1 MNLRQKTLLLIS
13 LLLVGLIAVLSAS
26 LSAILLGSFSQLE
39 TRNTR
44 RNVQR
49 VQAALD
55 EELQKL
61 NLTVEDWA
69 EWDDTYGFIQQ
80 PNEAF
85 LRANLGEGTL
95 NKLKINVLL
104 FLNSQGEQIVA
115 RGFDLQQQQATPLPN
130 SFQPYLRTESI
141 LLNHPTLDSSIT
153 GLIALNNEVL
163 AIASQ
168 PIVRSDGTGP
178 IRGTLMMGRYLD
190 RAQIQALSQRT
201 QLSIRAHPTGRQ
213 LPPHLQDLYAQLTEA
228 EIEPSSPFTQAP
240 IEIVPLNADT
250 IAGYTLLR
258 DVGDRPILLLEIEIP
273 REIYQQGQSS
283 LYYLIISL
291 LAAGVA
297 FSIAILWLLER
308 VVLRR
313 LTRLSADV
321 EQVGTNNDLS
331 LRVKTSGRDELTRL
345 AETING
351 MLEKLEV
358 GAKALAAEREKA
370 EQLLLNVLP
379 EPIADR
385 LKQSQSAIAEHF
397 DEVTILFADIVG
409 FTPLSA
415 RLKPIELVN
424 FLNQIFST
432 FDRLA
437 EQYQLE
443 KIKTIGDAYMV
454 AAGLPL
460 PRADH
465 ASAIAEMALAM
476 QAAIEQF
483 QQETGEPLQIRIGI
497 NSGVVIAGVIGK
509 KKFIYDLWG
518 DAVNI
523 ASRMESS
530 GEPGSIQVTQATYEQ
545 LRDRY
550 RLEERGIVAVKGRGE
565 MVTYWLKGKLS

>member
-476 QAAIEQF
+476 LAFQA
-483 QQETGEPLQIRIGI
+483 
-497 NSGVVIAGVIGK
+497 
-509 KKFIYDLWG
+509 D
-518 DAVNI
+518 
-523 ASRMESS
+523 
-530 GEPGSIQVTQATYEQ
+530 
-545 LRDRY
+545 
-550 RLEERGIVAVKGRGE
+550 
-565 MVTYWLKGKLS
+565 